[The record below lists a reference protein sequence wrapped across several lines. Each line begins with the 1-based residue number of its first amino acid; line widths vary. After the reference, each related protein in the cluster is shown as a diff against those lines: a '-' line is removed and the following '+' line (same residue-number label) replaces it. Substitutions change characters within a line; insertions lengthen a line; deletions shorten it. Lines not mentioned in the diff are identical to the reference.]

1 MATYEI
7 VSSQGLYHEV
17 RVLFADQAFDQ
28 LLVTSKTGTAL
39 EALLESYASEYE
51 TAWFLLQDVINA
63 DY

>member
-7 VSSQGLYHEV
+7 VSSQGPYHEV

-39 EALLESYASEYE
+39 DTMLQSYADNYE
-51 TAWFLLQDVINA
+51 TEWFLLQDVINA
-63 DY
+63 NY